1 MDTST
6 DYPGLQNSLRYHFKE
21 NSLLEEALRHSS
33 FVNEQN
39 DGGLRDNERLEYL
52 GDAVLNLVIGDL
64 LMHAYPQMREGD
76 LSRIRANLVNEIQ
89 LAHIA
94 RNIGLGGYLKLGKGE
109 IQTGG
114 QDKNSILANAVEAVI
129 AAVYLDGGF
138 NAAFGMIETHFADL
152 IEEAPDVTTGQD
164 FKSRLQESVQGKIQ
178 ELPRYRVVD
187 AKGPDHDK
195 TFYVE
200 MVAGDLKTQ
209 GVGKSK
215 KLAEQDAARQALEQT
230 LEQAI
235 DQSTDQ
241 AINKIDPGKEG

>member
-1 MDTST
+1 METST
-6 DYPGLQNSLRYHFKE
+6 DYPGLQNSIQYRFKDTT
-21 NSLLEEALRHSS
+21 LLEEALRHSS
-33 FVNEQN
+33 YVNEQN
-39 DGGLRDNERLEYL
+39 NDGLRDNERLEYL

-64 LMHAYPQMREGD
+64 LMRAYPQMREGD
-76 LSRIRANLVNEIQ
+76 LSRIRANLVNETQ

-94 RNIGLGGYLKLGKGE
+94 RAMMLGGHLKLGKGE

-114 QDKNSILANAVEAVI
+114 QDKNSILANAVEALI

-138 NAAFGMIETHFADL
+138 TAAFDMIETHFADL
-152 IEEAPDVTTGQD
+152 IDDAPEVNTGQD

-187 AKGPDHDK
+187 AQGPDHDK

-215 KLAEQDAARQALEQT
+215 KLAEQDAARLAL
-230 LEQAI
+230 
-235 DQSTDQ
+235 DQ
-241 AINKIDPGKEG
+241 AIGKIEAGKES